1 MNGCIAVLTTRV
13 EASERKDMLSGIGSA
28 AFSLGLSAA
37 VFSNIYNHWI
47 NDKFL
52 NFENVI
58 YNLFDPEPFVGVII
72 DAEPFPNIPNMSII
86 DSAVE
91 KIRNSK
97 IPCVVIDGEIDG
109 LMSLHSDDSDD
120 LELIAEHLISE
131 HGYGSIDV
139 LTCDYG
145 GHISERRLEGIQRA
159 FSRHGTKS
167 NIYHSGNFWDD
178 SGEELGKRYASGEI
192 PLPDAVICIN
202 DHMAFGLCKALTDAG
217 IRIPDDVAVT
227 GYDTN
232 EERVLHYP
240 FLTTMRRD
248 RRSLGIKAVEMITG
262 RHFAEP
268 PMSKEIVYGLSCPCG
283 LRSDQMRTDVATA
296 ISKWDRTVLGSYL
309 QFSGSLTACRTL
321 SEYTSVL
328 SEYFYMLYGAERLS
342 LFLDKKWNSP
352 KSCCEK
358 FLRIDIGGGVCSAP
372 KTVGGRLL
380 DDILADSNAP
390 AMHYFSPLYYQMRLF
405 GYTVLKFNTPGS
417 YDFSF
422 LDWSKTAG
430 NTLEFLRMKNDIDY
444 LTQCQKVSEL
454 YDSLTGFYN
463 LGEFRRIT
471 DVMELSEISECEIYA
486 VRLSIPEENSFF
498 LGENFKSE
506 MISAVAS
513 AVKSTVKNHE
523 LLCRA
528 KDELLLILVKK
539 PDKYFFNRVKAMV
552 CCALCAKENVLSV
565 RVSFKS
571 CRAAEMENLLKG
583 DWEEK
588 QHANPDGPYYK
599 ALLQVRARIYSSPKS
614 APTKEQEAKALCL
627 SPGYFAAIYKSSF
640 GVSFQSD
647 CINARIML
655 AKYLLCT
662 TVMSIFSVASS
673 CGYADEKYFARQF
686 RQLTGCSPVQYR
698 NMAY

>member
-1 MNGCIAVLTTRV
+1 MNGCIAVLTTRA

-28 AFSLGLSAA
+28 AFSLGLSTAI
-37 VFSNIYNHWI
+37 FSNIYNHWI

-58 YNLFDPEPFVGVII
+58 YDLFDPEPFVGVII
-72 DAEPFPNIPNMSII
+72 DAEPFPSIPNMSII

-109 LMSLHSDDSDD
+109 LISLRSDDSED

-131 HGYGSIDV
+131 HGYDSIDV

-167 NIYHSGNFWDD
+167 HIYRSGNFWDD
-178 SGEELGKRYASGEI
+178 SGEEFGKRYASGEI
-192 PLPDAVICIN
+192 PLPEAVICIN
-202 DHMAFGLCKALTDAG
+202 DYMAFGLCKALTDAG
-217 IRIPDDVAVT
+217 IRIPEDVAVT

-240 FLTTMRRD
+240 FLTTMRRN

-262 RHFAEP
+262 GHFEEP

-283 LRSDQMRTDVATA
+283 LRSDQMRADVSTA
-296 ISKWDRTVLGSYL
+296 ISKWDRTVLSSYL

-328 SEYFYMLYGAERLS
+328 SEYFYMLYGAEKLS
-342 LFLDKKWNSP
+342 LCLDKEWNSP
-352 KSCCEK
+352 KSCGEE
-358 FLRIDIGGGVCSAP
+358 FLRIDIGGGVCSTP

-380 DDILADSNAP
+380 DDILADSDAP

-444 LTQCQKVSEL
+444 LAQCQKVSKL

-471 DVMELSEISECEIYA
+471 DMMEPSEISECEIYA
-486 VRLSIPEENSFF
+486 VRLSVPEESSFS

-523 LLCRA
+523 ILCRA
-528 KDELLLILVKK
+528 KDGLFLLLVKS
-539 PDKYFFNRVKAMV
+539 PDKYFLDRVKAMV
-552 CCALCAKENVLSV
+552 CYALCTNENVFSV
-565 RVSFKS
+565 GVVIEKY
-571 CRAAEMENLLKG
+571 RAAELDAILNAPESKYETG
-583 DWEEK
+583 DSE
-588 QHANPDGPYYK
+588 GPYSK
-599 ALLQVRARIYSSPKS
+599 ALLQVRARIYSSPKR

-662 TVMSIFSVASS
+662 TVMSIFAVASS